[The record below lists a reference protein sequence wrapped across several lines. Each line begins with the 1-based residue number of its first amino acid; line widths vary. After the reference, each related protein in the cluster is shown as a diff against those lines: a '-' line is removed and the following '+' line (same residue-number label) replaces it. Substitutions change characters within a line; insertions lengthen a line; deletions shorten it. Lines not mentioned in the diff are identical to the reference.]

1 MDEHCPLDSIQPYT
15 LAHQLF
21 NTSDMRLDSIQPY
34 TGYDQIGCVK
44 NASVPNGSLSLR
56 HQLFN
61 SSGMKRQFH
70 LGCV

>member
-34 TGYDQIGCVK
+34 TGTTRLDVSRTLPYLMV
-44 NASVPNGSLSLR
+44 
-56 HQLFN
+56 H
-61 SSGMKRQFH
+61 FH
-70 LGCV
+70 LHHPSLNV